1 MQVYIRDI
9 GTFTN
14 KMHSLEL
21 ENPMAY
27 YAKHDIEFP
36 NNHSTIFIRFTLP
49 YYENAEKIR
58 YSYRI
63 KGSSDNFS
71 IPSQSSMITFPHLPS
86 GNYTFQA
93 KATIEGTN
101 EVYYSQDLQIHILP
115 PWYLG
120 WMGYVLLLLLL
131 CGAAYL
137 LSMYHKTRLQRQ
149 KNRIANEYEKE
160 MAKMENNILQEQVRL
175 QNEELLHI
183 TKTMLRKNKLM
194 NKLDTEILKMSEN
207 KSIPAVNLRGL
218 KAIVEINKNPEEEW
232 KIFEMS
238 FNNTY
243 NNYLV
248 NLSNRFPSLTTS
260 DLKLAA
266 YIRMNISSKEIAS
279 LLNISL
285 KSIEMARYRLRKKLE
300 IEHEQNLTAFLMS
313 I

>member
-1 MQVYIRDI
+1 
-9 GTFTN
+9 
-14 KMHSLEL
+14 
-21 ENPMAY
+21 MAY

-36 NNHSTIFIRFTLP
+36 SNHSTIFIRFTLP

-58 YSYRI
+58 FSYRI

-71 IPSQSSMITFPHLPS
+71 IPSQSSTITFPHLPS
-86 GNYTFQA
+86 GNYTFQV

-101 EVYYSQDLQIHILP
+101 EVYYSQDLQIKILP

-120 WMGYVLLLLLL
+120 WIG
-131 CGAAYL
+131 YL
-137 LSMYHKTRLQRQ
+137 LFTVLICIAIYLLDLYLKERLKRQ
-149 KNRIANEYEKE
+149 EKRIAKDYENE
-160 MAKMENNILQEQVRL
+160 MSKMENKMLQEQVRL
-175 QNEELLHI
+175 QNEELLGI
-183 TKTMLRKNKLM
+183 TKTMLYKNRLM
-194 NKLDTEILKMSEN
+194 NKLDAEILKISEN
-207 KSIPAVNLRGL
+207 KLMPAANLRGL
-218 KAIVEINKNPEEEW
+218 RLIVEKNKNPEEEW

-238 FNNTY
+238 FNSTY

-248 NLSNRFPSLTTS
+248 NLSNRFPALTTS

-266 YIRMNISSKEIAS
+266 YIRMNVSSKEIAS

-300 IEHEQNLTAFLMS
+300 IDHEQNLTAFLMS